1 MNRENPT
8 QQSPRPE
15 PPAETNGFQ
24 ADHAELLLTSYQ
36 HWMGKELIP
45 SDDPRERAFQLYT
58 APFAVVSHG
67 IETDPIFNYANRKA
81 QELFELPWERFVRL
95 PSRESAEPVNQTTR
109 QALLDRVTRDG
120 YADDYAGVRISAT
133 GRRFRIFD
141 AVVWNLLDAEGVYRG
156 QAATF
161 SGWEWL

>member
-1 MNRENPT
+1 MNQESPT
-8 QQSPRPE
+8 LKRPQ
-15 PPAETNGFQ
+15 PDDANGYLADQ
-24 ADHAELLLTSYQ
+24 AQLLLASYR
-36 HWMGKELIP
+36 HWTGKELIT
-45 SDDPRERAFQLYT
+45 SGDPRERAFQLYT

-67 IETDPIFNYANRKA
+67 TEADPIFNYANRKS
-81 QELFELPWERFVRL
+81 QELFELSWERFVQL
-95 PSRESAEPVNQTTR
+95 PSRESAEPVNRQTR
-109 QALLDRVTRDG
+109 QALLERVSRDG